1 MSAGSGRRV
10 AITLADQLVSSGS
23 NFAVGVLVARLVQ
36 DDRAQFG
43 AYMLA
48 FTCWLCVVG
57 LHRAIITEPIIL
69 RASGPGRDRD
79 HLAEGVAAEFVF
91 GSVAS
96 ATLIGAGLVMTA
108 VGEGPV
114 GRPLATLGCWLIP
127 LLLQD
132 YWRAMAFRQQRP
144 WVALANDVSFAI
156 VQLAVMAVLWFG
168 EVRSVPWAVT
178 AWGLGATTGAVIGFL
193 EAGVHPSLSGGWTL
207 IREQWP
213 SNRWLTVDFLTQFST
228 DQFYVLAV
236 AALLG
241 SAAYGGYR
249 ACLSL
254 VGPATVIM
262 LAGGNLGLP
271 EISTHWNNGDHEAAR
286 RTARFLTLA
295 VTGCITAYCGIVAI
309 FSRQLLQIFG
319 DDYTQ
324 FANLARLAALAYV
337 IYALVFGQ
345 LLMIKVAGQMRSM
358 VGVRITVTVASLGIV
373 AILTELLGVTG
384 AGWTALAVA
393 CLFTAGVQTLY
404 LRRVHGGTAGRA
416 QVALG

>member
-1 MSAGSGRRV
+1 MRSTSGRRV
-10 AITLADQLVSSGS
+10 AVTLADQLVSSGS

-36 DDRAQFG
+36 GDRAQFG
-43 AYMLA
+43 SYMLA

-57 LHRAIITEPIIL
+57 LHRALITEPMIL
-69 RASGPGRDRD
+69 RGSGGDRARDN
-79 HLAEGVAAEFVF
+79 LAEGVAAEFVF
-91 GSVAS
+91 GGIAS
-96 ATLIGAGLVMTA
+96 CVLVSAGLSMTA
-108 VGEGPV
+108 IGEGAV

-144 WVALANDVSFAI
+144 WVALANDVAFAV

-193 EAGVHPSLSGGWTL
+193 EAGVTPSLRGGSQL
-207 IREQWP
+207 IRDQWP
-213 SNRWLTVDFLTQFST
+213 GNRWLTVDFLTQFST

-254 VGPATVIM
+254 VGPAAVIM

-271 EISTHWNNGDHEAAR
+271 ELSAHWNRGDREAAR
-286 RTARFLTLA
+286 RTARMLTMA

-319 DDYTQ
+319 DEYTQ
-324 FANLARLAALAYV
+324 FANLARLAAIAYV

-358 VGVRITVTVASLGIV
+358 VGLRVAVTVASLGIV
-373 AILTELLGVTG
+373 SILTELLGVTG
-384 AGWTALAVA
+384 AGWTAVAVA
-393 CLFTAGVQTLY
+393 CLFTVGVQTLY
-404 LRRVHGGTAGRA
+404 LRRVP
-416 QVALG
+416 VAVTSMVTTR